1 MKVAQPPLA
10 PLPERKPDPPP
21 AGPAAGQDADGAS
34 SFLDI
39 MAQSQPLPRGR
50 LANGQKA
57 PPMPAAKPEPP
68 MQLADGT
75 LVPLPDRKPSVPP
88 AGLAQGNAPQAN
100 VGRATALATSGTPTA
115 VRVTLASQQVAGLS
129 GHSFT
134 AILAQATQ
142 ESGLNTAAKNSSSS
156 AAGPFQFLEGTWLD
170 LFRRHGAAYGRGDLA
185 SRIQSK
191 DGVASVKDPAV
202 RRQILELRHDVDL
215 SAGMAARYLSEG
227 RDRLEKRLGRP
238 ASESESRIAYV
249 MGVGGA
255 AKLIRAAESAPQ
267 TVAADLLPSAAKANH
282 NLFHDRAT
290 GRALGAGETVARLTR
305 RMEID
310 QREMFAA
317 IAKAAEP
324 LQRLDGDTQS
334 PLSPYRTVGLSG
346 ADSLPSTPLDEEDTP
361 TAQG

>member
-10 PLPERKPDPPP
+10 PVPERKPDPPP
-21 AGPAAGQDADGAS
+21 ASPAAADGDTAS
-34 SFLDI
+34 FYDVL
-39 MAQSQPLPRGR
+39 AQSQPLPRGR
-50 LANGQKA
+50 LANGQKV
-57 PPMPAAKPEPP
+57 PAVPESKPEPP

-75 LVPLPDRKPSVPP
+75 LVPLPDRKPSVP
-88 AGLAQGNAPQAN
+88 QGK
-100 VGRATALATSGTPTA
+100 VGRATALATADNPTA
-115 VRVTLASQQVAGLS
+115 ARVTLASQQVAGLS

-142 ESGLNTAAKNSSSS
+142 ESGLNTAAKNANSS
-156 AAGPFQFLEGTWLD
+156 AAGPFQFLESTWLD
-170 LFRRHGAAYGRGDLA
+170 LFRRHGAAYGQGELA
-185 SRIQSK
+185 SQIQSK
-191 DGVASVKDPAV
+191 GGVSSVKDPAV
-202 RRQILELRHDVDL
+202 RKKILDLRHDVDV

-227 RDRLEKRLGRP
+227 RERLEKRLGRP

-267 TVAADLLPSAAKANH
+267 TVAAELLPSAAKANH
-282 NLFHDRAT
+282 NLFHDRAS

-317 IAKAAEP
+317 ISKASEP
-324 LQRLDGDTQS
+324 LQRLDGGNQS
-334 PLSPYRTVGLSG
+334 PLSPFRTVGVSDDDSG
-346 ADSLPSTPLDEEDTP
+346 GPSDNDPA